1 MRVSFVKKWSLLL
14 ILFVALPA
22 LAPAQQLE
30 PVIMGVVGL
39 STNSIHPFISREAGL
54 FSKYG
59 IDARLVVFDGGATLA
74 QAAIAGEVKFANT
87 SGPVSISSR
96 SAGADRIIVAAH
108 INILPYSLIAAKGIT
123 RWEQLKGKR
132 IAISR
137 FGSGTDT
144 AVRLVLEKFGLNPD
158 KDVTILQ
165 LGPQT
170 TRFSALVS
178 GSTDATLVA
187 PPFDVT
193 AKKQGY
199 PILADMAALRIP
211 YAQQVI
217 ETSDRMIREHPQ
229 TVKNVLKGFIA
240 GLNYGFVNSEPTKK
254 IMVKY
259 LKVVD
264 PEILDR
270 TYQHYTEIT
279 ERKPYPNME
288 GVRYAVEEV
297 AKRVPAARGKQPEDF
312 INLRFLNELDKEGF
326 FKELSK

>member
-1 MRVSFVKKWSLLL
+1 MRVSLAKKWCLLV
-14 ILFVALPA
+14 ILFVVLPA

-59 IDARLVVFDGGATLA
+59 IDARLVVFDGGSTLA
-74 QAAIAGEVKFANT
+74 QAAISGEVKFANT

-199 PILADMAALRIP
+199 LGRSLGCPALRP
-211 YAQQVI
+211 EVSKKVI
-217 ETSDRMIREHPQ
+217 DVVKGGDLIFAYYPDPQ
-229 TVKNVLKGFIA
+229 WLE
-240 GLNYGFVNSEPTKK
+240 SS
-254 IMVKY
+254 KY
-259 LKVVD
+259 LGD
-264 PEILDR
+264 C
-270 TYQHYTEIT
+270 
-279 ERKPYPNME
+279 
-288 GVRYAVEEV
+288 AS
-297 AKRVPAARGKQPEDF
+297 AAE
-312 INLRFLNELDKEGF
+312 
-326 FKELSK
+326 